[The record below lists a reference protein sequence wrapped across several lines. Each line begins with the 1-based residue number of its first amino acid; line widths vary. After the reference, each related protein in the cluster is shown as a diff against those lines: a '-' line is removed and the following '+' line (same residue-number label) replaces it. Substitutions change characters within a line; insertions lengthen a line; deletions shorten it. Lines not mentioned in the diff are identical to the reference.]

1 MDISRLFL
9 VFLVVVSSCGDKK
22 QNIAKQEQSEAVI
35 SQEEVWISL
44 MSVDAWRGYNL
55 EKLPDNWAIKGD
67 TIECFGNAGDVGG
80 DIITRDQF
88 DNFEL
93 ELEWKISEGGNSG
106 IFYHVVEAAK
116 YHSPYQT
123 GPEYQILDD
132 MGFPHPL
139 EEWQKT
145 GADYAM
151 YLPNDQKSL
160 KPVGSWNSS
169 RIIFNK
175 GKVEHW
181 LNGKKIVEFDKFSED
196 WQERRKSGKWDDFP
210 DYGKANSGH
219 LGLQDH
225 GAGVWFRNVRVRRL

>member
-1 MDISRLFL
+1 ML
-9 VFLVVVSSCGDKK
+9 VI
-22 QNIAKQEQSEAVI
+22 IAACRNKTDAVATLEQREAAVGQEVE
-35 SQEEVWISL
+35 WISL
-44 MSVDAWRGYNL
+44 MSPQAWKGYNMDA
-55 EKLPDNWAIKGD
+55 LPENWAIEGQ
-67 TIECFGNAGDVGG
+67 TIECFGKAGDSGG
-80 DIITRDQF
+80 DIITREQF
-88 DNFEL
+88 ADFEL
-93 ELEWKISEGGNSG
+93 ELEWKISEAGNSG
-106 IFYHVVEAAK
+106 IFYHVVESEA

-132 MGFPHPL
+132 VGFPHPI

-151 YLPNDQKSL
+151 YLPNNQKRL

-169 RIIFNK
+169 KIIFNK

-181 LNGKKIVEFDKFSED
+181 LNGKRIVAFDKYSDD
-196 WQERRKSGKWDDFP
+196 WQKRRNSGKWNDFP

-225 GAGVWFRNVRVRRL
+225 GAGVWFRKVRVRRL